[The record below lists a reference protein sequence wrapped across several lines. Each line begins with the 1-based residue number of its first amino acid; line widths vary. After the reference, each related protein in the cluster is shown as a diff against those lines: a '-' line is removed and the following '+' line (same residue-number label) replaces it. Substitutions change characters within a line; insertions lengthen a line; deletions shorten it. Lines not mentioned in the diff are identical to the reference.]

1 MTILEIKDLH
11 KAYGEKTQVL
21 RGINLQI
28 EQGEFVCIIG
38 LSGAGKSTLLRCV
51 NRLIEASSGAILVPR
66 ALSGLSADGAKADV
80 LKLNA
85 EELRLLRRKVGMVFQ
100 QFNIVKR
107 LSVIENVLS
116 GGLGYQP
123 ALRSVLR
130 IFSREEKRQA
140 LTNLKRVGLL
150 DHAYK
155 RADQLSGGEQQ
166 RVAIARTL
174 MQQPAIILADEPVA
188 SLDPRLSRVVLD
200 ILKRVCREDG
210 ITALVSLHALELTR
224 EYADR
229 IIGLKQGQIFFDGPA
244 RDLTDTIVDSVYHR
258 TRLSLNF
265 KSRSQCRKPAIGFCC
280 CGDPSPGANYPRVFI
295 HREA

>member
-1 MTILEIKDLH
+1 VTILVIKDLH
-11 KAYGEKTQVL
+11 KAYGDKTQVL
-21 RGINLQI
+21 RGINFQI

-66 ALSGLSADGAKADV
+66 ALSGISADGAQVDV
-80 LKLNA
+80 LRLNA

-116 GGLGYQP
+116 GGLGYQLG
-123 ALRSVLR
+123 LRSALR

-140 LTNLKRVGLL
+140 LTNLDRVGLL

-188 SLDPRLSRVVLD
+188 SLDPRLSRIVLD
-200 ILKRVCREDG
+200 ILKRVCREDA

-229 IIGLKQGQIFFDGPA
+229 IIGLKQGQIFFDGRP
-244 RDLTDTIVDSVYHR
+244 RDLTDAIVDSVYHGR
-258 TRLSLNF
+258 D
-265 KSRSQCRKPAIGFCC
+265 Q
-280 CGDPSPGANYPRVFI
+280 
-295 HREA
+295 

>member
-11 KAYGEKTQVL
+11 KTYGDKTQVL

-51 NRLIEASSGAILVPR
+51 NRLIEASSGAILVPGSF
-66 ALSGLSADGAKADV
+66 SGVSADGAKVDV
-80 LKLNA
+80 LRLNA
-85 EELRLLRRKVGMVFQ
+85 EDLRLFRRKVGMVFQ

-123 ALRSVLR
+123 GLRSVLR

-140 LTNLKRVGLL
+140 LTNLDRVGLL

-210 ITALVSLHALELTR
+210 ITAMVSLHALELTR
-224 EYADR
+224 EYADH
-229 IIGLKQGQIFFDGPA
+229 IIGLKQGQIFFDGRP
-244 RDLTDTIVDSVYHR
+244 RDLTDAIVDSVYHGR
-258 TRLSLNF
+258 D
-265 KSRSQCRKPAIGFCC
+265 Q
-280 CGDPSPGANYPRVFI
+280 
-295 HREA
+295 

>member
-1 MTILEIKDLH
+1 MTILEIKDLY
-11 KAYGEKTQVL
+11 KTYGDKTQVL

-66 ALSGLSADGAKADV
+66 ALSGVSADGAQVDV
-80 LKLNA
+80 LRLKA
-85 EELRLLRRKVGMVFQ
+85 EDLRLLRRKVGMVFQ

-123 ALRSVLR
+123 GLRSVLR

-140 LTNLKRVGLL
+140 LTNLDRVGLL

-200 ILKRVCREDG
+200 ILKRVCQEDG

-224 EYADR
+224 EYADH
-229 IIGLKQGQIFFDGPA
+229 IIGLKQGQIFFDGGP
-244 RDLTDTIVDSVYHR
+244 RDLTDAIVASVYHGR
-258 TRLSLNF
+258 D
-265 KSRSQCRKPAIGFCC
+265 Q
-280 CGDPSPGANYPRVFI
+280 
-295 HREA
+295 